1 MLRASICFLLLCCP
15 GMFTNASALQ
25 ITSLQPTSAA
35 PGEIATLSGNNWPEE
50 FQLLLGETVVPFEKL
65 SVDAVRIRIPDL
77 PAGEYLIS
85 YRDTGAALS
94 TPTRFTL
101 KLLGAAPLIDRI
113 IPDQVP
119 ACREEG
125 VDIIIQGR
133 QLDAATHALLDDGI
147 LRIKSRSAE
156 EITIELP
163 QLAAG
168 LHRLQLVNRDEKKS
182 LAATLEVTGQPRI
195 DQLQIED
202 DQVVSYPIRIIGVN
216 FTPQSRLLVNGT
228 PVVNHPGILKEGDDR
243 VSYLDCSTLIYQRYP
258 LTGQTRD
265 LQFQIQNPDGQA
277 SNSVSL
283 KTK

>member
-1 MLRASICFLLLCCP
+1 MLRAIIFFLLFGCM
-15 GMFTNASALQ
+15 GMFTTASALQ
-25 ITSLQPTSAA
+25 ITSLRPTTAA
-35 PGEIATLSGNNWPEE
+35 PGDIATLSGNNWPEE
-50 FQLLLGETVVPFEKL
+50 FQLLLGETVVPFEAF
-65 SVDAVRIRIPDL
+65 SADAVRFRIPDL

-85 YRDTGAALS
+85 YRVAGDVNS

-101 KLLGAAPLIDRI
+101 RLLAAAPLIDRI
-113 IPDQVP
+113 IPEQVP
-119 ACREEG
+119 VCREAG
-125 VDIIIQGR
+125 VDIVIQGR
-133 QLDAATHALLDDGI
+133 HLDAAAQALLDDGI
-147 LRIKSRSAE
+147 LRIKSRSTGN
-156 EITIELP
+156 ITIELP

-168 LHRLQLVNRDEKKS
+168 LHRLQLINRDGQKS
-182 LAATLEVTGQPRI
+182 LAATLEVTGRPQI

-228 PVVNHPGILKEGDDR
+228 EVVNHPGILKEGDDR
-243 VSYLDCSTLIYQRYP
+243 VSYLDCNTLLYQRYP

-265 LQFQIQNPDGQA
+265 LQFQVQNPDGQA